1 MFLYVYEQVETIFSR
16 NGTTIG
22 NWIRISRYIRTF
34 FFKNQIPN
42 PLQSLQGLDFGY
54 FDQGDQRS
62 NQLIAFRNEFAH
74 GAFKA
79 DAKYIDQHFVILQD
93 IFDELK
99 DLYQRPIVYIQDGKV
114 HDVET
119 REAIE
124 VSFSLDAYP
133 AEPKNV
139 YVLCSEEQLLL
150 HLSPF
155 FFNINNQL
163 TESKLKKIKV
173 KSLFYAELL
182 LLIFSAIPK
191 KMGGDFDSNASFA
204 NRDDFDVDTSTLQ
217 DVTHICEKQSEQN
230 IFWWKPI
237 RKSLQIIGT
246 GNIQNHQVGLMPTY
260 FGTLI

>member
-1 MFLYVYEQVETIFSR
+1 M
-16 NGTTIG
+16 
-22 NWIRISRYIRTF
+22 
-34 FFKNQIPN
+34 
-42 PLQSLQGLDFGY
+42 
-54 FDQGDQRS
+54 
-62 NQLIAFRNEFAH
+62 
-74 GAFKA
+74 
-79 DAKYIDQHFVILQD
+79 
-93 IFDELK
+93 K

-173 KSLFYAELL
+173 KSLFYAELFASY
-182 LLIFSAIPK
+182 IQRYTK
-191 KMGGDFDSNASFA
+191 EMGGYFDSNASFA
-204 NRDDFDVDTSTLQ
+204 NRDDFDVDASTLQ

-230 IFWWKPI
+230 IFLVEAYPGSHY
-237 RKSLQIIGT
+237 KSLGQEIYKKPPSGFDAYVFWDINLGDIT
-246 GNIQNHQVGLMPTY
+246 QSSIA
-260 FGTLI
+260 LINKITTVMKKICKKFDRPGISNRDCYLRCKHYAKMKEIFICQ